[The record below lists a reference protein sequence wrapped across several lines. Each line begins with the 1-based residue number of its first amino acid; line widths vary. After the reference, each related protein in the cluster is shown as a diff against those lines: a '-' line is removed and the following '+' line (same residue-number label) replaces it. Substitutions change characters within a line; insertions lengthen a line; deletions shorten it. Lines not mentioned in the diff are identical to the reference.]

1 MLRSELLF
9 LVISFS
15 VFIDYCMGK
24 IVLVTGG
31 QSSGKSEFAE
41 EYIKDYAKSNGKQL
55 VYVATARVCDDEFRK
70 RVERHQSRRGKE
82 WINIEEEKNISC
94 HNLEDKAV
102 LVDCVTLWCV
112 NYYDEKLN
120 TDEIVKL
127 VTDEFDNLKHYDTT
141 IVFVSNEI
149 GLGGVSSNALQRQ
162 FTDIQGRVNQ
172 YISSCADEVFFV
184 VSGIPM
190 KIK

>member
-1 MLRSELLF
+1 MS
-9 LVISFS
+9 
-15 VFIDYCMGK
+15 K

-41 EYIKDYAKSNGKQL
+41 NYIKNYALSNSKQL
-55 VYVATARVCDDEFRK
+55 VYVATAKVCDDEFRK
-70 RVERHQSRRGKE
+70 RVERHQSRRGGE
-82 WINIEEEKNISC
+82 WINIEEEKNISR
-94 HNLEDKAV
+94 HDLRDKAV

-112 NYYDEKLN
+112 NYYDEKLS
-120 TDEIVKL
+120 TDDIVKL
-127 VTDEFDNLKHYDTT
+127 VSDEFDKIKTYDAT
-141 IVFVSNEI
+141 IVFVTNEI

-172 YISSCADEVFFV
+172 YIASCADEVFFV